1 MNEDDFNGDD
11 MEYGEEDNSYE
22 ESFFR
27 SVVEV
32 KNIFTSYDISD
43 ILSELSD
50 EMRKNIWE
58 ALDEPM

>member
-11 MEYGEEDNSYE
+11 MEYIEEDTSYE

>member
-1 MNEDDFNGDD
+1 MNEDSLYEEDTS
-11 MEYGEEDNSYE
+11 YEDNSYE

-32 KNIFTSYDISD
+32 KNIFTSYEISD
-43 ILSELSD
+43 ILAELSD

-58 ALDEPM
+58 ALDGPM

>member
-1 MNEDDFNGDD
+1 MNEDDFNSDD
-11 MEYGEEDNSYE
+11 MEYGDEDNIYE

>member
-1 MNEDDFNGDD
+1 MNEDSLYEEDTS
-11 MEYGEEDNSYE
+11 YEDNSYE

-43 ILSELSD
+43 ILAELSD

-58 ALDEPM
+58 ALDGPM